1 MKISVGTSPVQLPYK
16 GHVTPMIQNLGPG
29 NVYFDAAPDVSISTG
44 LMMTPGAV
52 YEFPRDLSD
61 GGGFIWLVA
70 DQDDCD
76 VRIIRVG

>member
-1 MKISVGTSPVQLPYK
+1 MKLTVGTSPVMLPYK
-16 GHVTPMIQNLGPG
+16 GHVTPMVQNLGPG
-29 NVYFDAAPDVSISTG
+29 NVYFDADQNVSASTG
-44 LMMTPGAV
+44 IQMQPGAV

-70 DQDDCD
+70 DQAGCD